1 MSDVRC
7 LQCNKKLA
15 EVNHRLGQT
24 FYEGLKANVTFMNER
39 VYQTCSCGERY
50 EIKEKG
56 AGYALIGSKGS
67 KIFE

>member
-1 MSDVRC
+1 MDVRC
-7 LQCNKKLA
+7 PSCNKKLA

-24 FYEGLKANVTFMNER
+24 FYECIKANMTFTNDR
-39 VYQTCSCGERY
+39 VYQECACGERY
-50 EIKEKG
+50 EIREVG